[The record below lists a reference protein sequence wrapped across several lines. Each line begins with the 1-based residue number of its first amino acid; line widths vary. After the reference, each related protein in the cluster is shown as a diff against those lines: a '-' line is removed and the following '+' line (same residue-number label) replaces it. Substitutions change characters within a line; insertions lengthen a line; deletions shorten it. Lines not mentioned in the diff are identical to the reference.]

1 MSEDRSGELFE
12 MNPTGRFS
20 DRAADYTRHRPDY
33 PAAAFDAMLD
43 GLGEPASITAA
54 DVGAGTGISSRQ
66 LASRGVRVLAIEPNA
81 EMRSAADGAA
91 GVEWRDGT
99 AERTGLADTSV
110 ALVLCAQAFHW
121 FRAGEALAEFHRVLV
136 PGGRLALMWNTRDR
150 ADPLTRGYVEAIHA
164 VNGEHPAEM
173 RPFDH
178 GGIEAGGR
186 FEPARLVRVPNA
198 QRLDRDGLI
207 GRAASASYVPREGAA
222 FEQLVRLLSD
232 VWARHRDAAGLVTMR
247 YETRLWLATRRD

>member
-1 MSEDRSGELFE
+1 
-12 MNPTGRFS
+12 
-20 DRAADYTRHRPDY
+20 
-33 PAAAFDAMLD
+33 
-43 GLGEPASITAA
+43 
-54 DVGAGTGISSRQ
+54 
-66 LASRGVRVLAIEPNA
+66 
-81 EMRSAADGAA
+81 MR
-91 GVEWRDGT
+91 
-99 AERTGLADTSV
+99 
-110 ALVLCAQAFHW
+110 
-121 FRAGEALAEFHRVLV
+121 
-136 PGGRLALMWNTRDR
+136 NTRDR

-173 RPFDH
+173 RPFDP